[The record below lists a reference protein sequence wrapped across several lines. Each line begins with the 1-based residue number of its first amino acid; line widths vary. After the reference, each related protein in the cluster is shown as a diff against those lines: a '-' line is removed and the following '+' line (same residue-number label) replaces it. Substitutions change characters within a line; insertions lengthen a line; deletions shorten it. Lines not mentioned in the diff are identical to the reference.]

1 MLSDSPKGIAPL
13 AEARLGRILKVAAKW
28 LAYFGGF
35 LLTAAA
41 IMTIISIAG
50 RAFVWAGLGPV
61 PGDFELVE
69 LTCVV
74 AVFSF
79 LPWSQI
85 NRGQVTVDVLVD
97 TFPPR
102 LRAGLGMA
110 GDSAMAVASV
120 VIAWRLWLGLGERL
134 PIGSDIFRTLLM
146 LGDKPYYTE
155 TTFILRMPVWYGY
168 ALSMIGAAF
177 FAIVCIYTVW
187 RAVNWTIRGQEGPI
201 V

>member
-1 MLSDSPKGIAPL
+1 LSDSSNGIAPM
-13 AEARLGRILKVAAKW
+13 AEARLGRLLKIAAKW

-41 IMTIISIAG
+41 IMTILSIAG
-50 RAFVWAGLGPV
+50 RAMSWASLGPI

-69 LTCVV
+69 VTCAV

-97 TFPPR
+97 RFPSR

-110 GDSAMAVASV
+110 GDTAMAIAAS
-120 VIAWRLWLGLGERL
+120 VIAWRMWLGLGERL
-134 PIGSDIFRTLLM
+134 PMGSGTLRALLM

-168 ALSMIGAAF
+168 ALSMVGAAF
-177 FAIVCIYTVW
+177 FAVVCIYTVW
-187 RAVNWTIRGQEGPI
+187 RAMNWTIRGEEGQI

>member
-1 MLSDSPKGIAPL
+1 M
-13 AEARLGRILKVAAKW
+13 
-28 LAYFGGF
+28 
-35 LLTAAA
+35 LTAAA

-50 RAFVWAGLGPV
+50 RAMIWAGFGPV

-69 LTCVV
+69 LTCAV

-102 LRAGLGMA
+102 LRAGFGIA
-110 GDSAMAVASV
+110 GDTAIAAS
-120 VIAWRLWLGLGERL
+120 VIAWRMWLGLGERL
-134 PIGSDIFRTLLM
+134 PMGSDTLRALLM

-168 ALSMIGAAF
+168 ALSMVGAAF
-177 FAIVCIYTVW
+177 FAVVCIYTVW
-187 RAVNWTIRGQEGPI
+187 RAVNWTIRGQEGAI
-201 V
+201 A

>member
-1 MLSDSPKGIAPL
+1 MTDSLKGIAPH
-13 AEARLGRILKVAAKW
+13 AEIRLGRALKPIARW
-28 LAYFGGF
+28 LAYAGGV

-41 IMTIISIAG
+41 ILTVMSIAG
-50 RAFVWAGLGPV
+50 RSMIWAGLGPV

-69 LTCVV
+69 LTCAV

-102 LRAGLGMA
+102 MRTFLGMA
-110 GDSAMAVASV
+110 GDFAMALAAS
-120 VIAWRLWLGLGERL
+120 VIAWRLWLGLGERI
-134 PIGSDIFRTLLM
+134 PMGSDTLRAILM

-168 ALSMIGAAF
+168 ALSMVGAAF

-187 RAVNWTIRGQEGPI
+187 RSINWTIRGHEEPLI
-201 V
+201 

>member
-1 MLSDSPKGIAPL
+1 MSEPLSGIAPN
-13 AEARLGRILKVAAKW
+13 AEARLGRILKSIAKW

-41 IMTIISIAG
+41 IMTVFSIAG
-50 RAFVWAGLGPV
+50 RAMIWAGLGPV

-69 LTCVV
+69 LTCAV

-85 NRGQVTVDVLVD
+85 NRGQVTVDILVD
-97 TFPPR
+97 AFSPR
-102 LRAGLGMA
+102 VRAFLGMA
-110 GDSAMAVASV
+110 GDVALTIASV

-134 PIGSDIFRTLLM
+134 PMGSDTLRTLLM
-146 LGDKPYYTE
+146 LGNKPYYTE

-168 ALSMIGAAF
+168 ALSMVGAAF
-177 FAIVCIYTVW
+177 FAIVCFYTVW
-187 RAVNWTIRGQEGPI
+187 RSVNWTIRGHEGPI
-201 V
+201 L

>member
-1 MLSDSPKGIAPL
+1 MSDRPKGIAPL
-13 AEARLGRILKVAAKW
+13 AEARLGRILKTTAKW
-28 LAYFGGF
+28 LAYFGGV

-50 RAFVWAGLGPV
+50 RAMIWAGFGPI

-69 LTCVV
+69 LSVAV

-102 LRAGLGMA
+102 VRAGLGMA
-110 GDSAMAVASV
+110 GDTAMAIAAS
-120 VIAWRLWLGLGERL
+120 VIAWRMWLGMGERI
-134 PIGSDIFRTLLM
+134 PMGSDTLRTLLM

-177 FAIVCIYTVW
+177 FALVCIYTVW
-187 RAVNWTIRGQEGPI
+187 RAANWTIRGQEGPI
-201 V
+201 L

>member
-1 MLSDSPKGIAPL
+1 MLSDRPKGIAPL
-13 AEARLGRILKVAAKW
+13 AEARLGRILKTAAKW

-50 RAFVWAGLGPV
+50 RAMIWAGLGPV
-61 PGDFELVE
+61 LGDFELVE
-69 LTCVV
+69 LAVAV

-85 NRGQVTVDVLVD
+85 NRDQVTVDVLVD

-102 LRAGLGMA
+102 LRAGFGMA
-110 GDSAMAVASV
+110 GDTAMAIAAS
-120 VIAWRLWLGLGERL
+120 VIAWRMWLGLGERL
-134 PIGSDIFRTLLM
+134 PMGSDTLRTLLM

-168 ALSMIGAAF
+168 ALSMVGAAF
-177 FAIVCIYTVW
+177 FAVVCIYTVW
-187 RAVNWTIRGQEGPI
+187 RAVNWTIRGQEGSI
-201 V
+201 L

>member
-1 MLSDSPKGIAPL
+1 MNDSLSGIAPN
-13 AEARLGRILKVAAKW
+13 AEARLGRILKRTAKW

-41 IMTIISIAG
+41 IMTVVSIAG

-69 LTCVV
+69 MTCAV

-85 NRGQVTVDVLVD
+85 NRGQVTVDILVD
-97 TFPPR
+97 AFSPR
-102 LRAGLGMA
+102 LRAFLGMA
-110 GDSAMAVASV
+110 GDVALAIAST

-134 PIGSDIFRTLLM
+134 PFGSNEIRSALM
-146 LGDKPYYTE
+146 FGSKPYYTE
-155 TTFILRMPVWYGY
+155 TTMILGMPVWYGY
-168 ALSMIGAAF
+168 ALSMIGAIF
-177 FAIVCIYTVW
+177 FAIVCVYTVW
-187 RAVNWTIRGQEGPI
+187 RALNWTIRGQEGHI
-201 V
+201 L

>member
-1 MLSDSPKGIAPL
+1 MLSDRPKGIAPL
-13 AEARLGRILKVAAKW
+13 AEARLGRILKTAAKW

-50 RAFVWAGLGPV
+50 RAMIWAGFGPI

-69 LTCVV
+69 LSV
-74 AVFSF
+74 AVAIFSF

-102 LRAGLGMA
+102 LRAGLGIA
-110 GDSAMAVASV
+110 GDTAMAIAAS
-120 VIAWRLWLGLGERL
+120 VIAWRMWLGLGERI
-134 PIGSDIFRTLLM
+134 PMGSDTLRTLFM
-146 LGDKPYYTE
+146 LGEKPYYTE

-168 ALSMIGAAF
+168 ALSMVGAAF
-177 FAIVCIYTVW
+177 FALVCIYTVW
-187 RAVNWTIRGQEGPI
+187 RAINWTIRGQEGPI
-201 V
+201 L

>member
-1 MLSDSPKGIAPL
+1 M
-13 AEARLGRILKVAAKW
+13 AEARLGQILKTASRW

-35 LLTAAA
+35 LLTVAA
-41 IMTIISIAG
+41 IMTVLSITG
-50 RAFVWAGLGPV
+50 RALVWAGLGPI

-69 LTCVV
+69 LTCAV

-85 NRGQVTVDVLVD
+85 NRAQVTVDVLVD

-102 LRAGLGMA
+102 LRTFLGMA
-110 GDSAMAVASV
+110 GDSAMALAAS
-120 VIAWRLWLGLGERL
+120 VIAWRMWLGLGERF
-134 PIGSDIFRTLLM
+134 PMGSDSLRSWLM
-146 LGDKPYYTE
+146 LGDKPFYTE

-168 ALSMIGAAF
+168 ALSMVGAGF

-187 RAVNWTIRGQEGPI
+187 RALNWTIRGQEGPI
-201 V
+201 L

>member
-1 MLSDSPKGIAPL
+1 MSEPISGIAPN
-13 AEARLGRILKVAAKW
+13 AEVRLGRILKGIAKW

-41 IMTIISIAG
+41 IMTVVSIAG
-50 RAFVWAGLGPV
+50 RALIWAGLGPV

-69 LTCVV
+69 LSCAV

-85 NRGQVTVDVLVD
+85 NRGQVTVDILVD
-97 TFPPR
+97 AFSPR
-102 LRAGLGMA
+102 VRAFLGMA
-110 GDSAMAVASV
+110 GDVVLTIASV

-134 PIGSDIFRTLLM
+134 PMGSDTLRTLLM
-146 LGDKPYYTE
+146 LGNKPYYTE

-168 ALSMIGAAF
+168 ALSMVGAAF
-177 FAIVCIYTVW
+177 FAIVCFYTVW
-187 RAVNWTIRGQEGPI
+187 RSINWTIRGHEGPI
-201 V
+201 L